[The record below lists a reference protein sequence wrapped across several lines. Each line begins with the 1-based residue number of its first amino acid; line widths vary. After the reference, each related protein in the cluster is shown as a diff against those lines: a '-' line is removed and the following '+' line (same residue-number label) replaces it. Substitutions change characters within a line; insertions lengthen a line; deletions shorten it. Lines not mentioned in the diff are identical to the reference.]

1 MFVHDGEENIPIDS
15 MPGVARLGWRHGL
28 LDAVKEARSVGV
40 NQVRGTLQN
49 KCCCGMGVGLEMACW
64 MR

>member
-1 MFVHDGEENIPIDS
+1 MFVHDGEENIPIES

-40 NQVRGTLQN
+40 NQVRWM
-49 KCCCGMGVGLEMACW
+49 CGRPYQAGAVG
-64 MR
+64 